1 MFTSCDKCYKNF
13 TDTVKWYELDGKHL
27 CAECCQINEL
37 EKIADLLEKQ
47 NILLDKLLKTEE
59 THK

>member
-1 MFTSCDKCYKNF
+1 MPSYKYTEEINRI
-13 TDTVKWYELDGKHL
+13 LDGKKICMH
-27 CAECCQINEL
+27 CL
-37 EKIADLLEKQ
+37 EIYQRGKIADLLEKQ